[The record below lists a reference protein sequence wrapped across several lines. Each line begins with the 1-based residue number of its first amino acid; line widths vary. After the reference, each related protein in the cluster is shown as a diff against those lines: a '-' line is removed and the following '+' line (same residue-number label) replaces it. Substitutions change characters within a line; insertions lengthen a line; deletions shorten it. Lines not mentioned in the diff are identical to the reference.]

1 MQWRML
7 TPTSAEAKPTEQD
20 AGSTADYP
28 EPPEG
33 SQGEALEVQ
42 GQGHAQGIGL
52 GHLCPPQAPGGGGR
66 DRALG
71 IPSPDPDNLSEAL
84 TCPGLAALAMGEG
97 SEREWLR
104 CREK

>member
-52 GHLCPPQAPGGGGR
+52 GHLCPPQAAGDAIG
-66 DRALG
+66 
-71 IPSPDPDNLSEAL
+71 LSEYRRPTQTTYPKRL
-84 TCPGLAALAMGEG
+84 HVLA
-97 SEREWLR
+97 WQP
-104 CREK
+104 